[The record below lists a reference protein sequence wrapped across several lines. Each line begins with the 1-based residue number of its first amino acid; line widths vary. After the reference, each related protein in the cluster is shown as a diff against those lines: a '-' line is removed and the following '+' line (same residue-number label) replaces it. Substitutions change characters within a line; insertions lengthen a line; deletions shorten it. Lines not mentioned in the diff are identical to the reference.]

1 MIVKRKIK
9 GAALCC
15 LAFIVMLAMTA
26 CGSKE
31 KDAEYITK
39 FQGSLDKL
47 TELNIAM
54 TDNIKAYLESFAEAD
69 KTALITTIDEVGK
82 AYKELKEIK
91 APKGFDEIQSLFA
104 EGADKAAPALD
115 IYIKEFDSVTEETF
129 DTDFVARIAE
139 GDKIMEEA
147 NQKLIDAGLLI
158 EQKLTADDKK
168 DDDEKDD
175 KKDDGVSSKAE
186 EDSSRENNSDK
197 DRASSKAE

>member
-47 TELNIAM
+47 TELNVTM
-54 TDNIKAYLESFAEAD
+54 TNNIKTYLESFAESD

-82 AYKELKEIK
+82 AYTELKEIK

-115 IYIKEFDSVTEETF
+115 IYKKEFDSVTEETF

-158 EQKLTADDKK
+158 EQKLIADDKK
-168 DDDEKDD
+168 DDDKKDG
-175 KKDDGVSSKAE
+175 KKDDEVSSKAE
-186 EDSSRENNSDK
+186 EDSSKEDDSDK
-197 DRASSKAE
+197 DKASSKAE

>member
-115 IYIKEFDSVTEETF
+115 IYKKEFDSVTEETF
-129 DTDFVARIAE
+129 DTDFVARISE

-186 EDSSRENNSDK
+186 EDSSKENNSDK

>member
-47 TELNIAM
+47 TELNVTM
-54 TDNIKAYLESFAEAD
+54 TNNIKTYLESFAESD

-82 AYKELKEIK
+82 AYTELKEIK

-115 IYIKEFDSVTEETF
+115 IYKKEFDSVTEETF

-147 NQKLIDAGLLI
+147 NQKLIDAGILI
-158 EQKLTADDKK
+158 EQKLIANDKEDNDK
-168 DDDEKDD
+168 KDD
-175 KKDDGVSSKAE
+175 KKDDEVSSKAE
-186 EDSSRENNSDK
+186 EDSSKEDDSDK
-197 DRASSKAE
+197 DKASSKAE

>member
-47 TELNIAM
+47 TELNVTM
-54 TDNIKAYLESFAEAD
+54 TNNIKTYLESFAESD

-82 AYKELKEIK
+82 AYTELKEIK
-91 APKGFDEIQSLFA
+91 APKGFGEIQSLFA

-115 IYIKEFDSVTEETF
+115 IYKKEFDSVTEETF

-158 EQKLTADDKK
+158 EQKPIADDKK
-168 DDDEKDD
+168 DDDKKDD
-175 KKDDGVSSKAE
+175 KKDDEVSSKAE
-186 EDSSRENNSDK
+186 EDSSKEDDSDK
-197 DRASSKAE
+197 DKASSKAE

>member
-47 TELNIAM
+47 TELNITM

-115 IYIKEFDSVTEETF
+115 IYKKEFDSVTEETF

>member
-47 TELNIAM
+47 TELNITM

-115 IYIKEFDSVTEETF
+115 IYKKEFDSVTEETF

-186 EDSSRENNSDK
+186 EDSSKVDDSDK
-197 DRASSKAE
+197 DKASSKAE